1 VRFIRACHLSAGAV
15 VVILDAITFA
25 VIPRTLRSGPAPGAK
40 VNRLPLVLAVYP

>member
-25 VIPRTLRSGPAPGAK
+25 VIPRTLRSGPAPAK